1 MSKKIFE
8 VRTLK
13 SVIIKILFECIKPYI
28 KETNILF
35 TPDGIK
41 ISTFDSTKCSITYIK
56 LNADK
61 FEYFFCEKPT
71 IIGVDITA
79 LYKLIKSVNI
89 RETITFFLDESSNNK
104 LGVILED
111 SFKGKVKRFSLPLL
125 EIEEPILTIPELEFD
140 YIINVPSGDFQ
151 QIVRDFDLLESKI
164 IDIKSIGNQL
174 IFSSDDG
181 IAEFQTTISEIE
193 NTEQKALLQQNGEDI
208 KTLTFLRSTNDI
220 VQGKFKLYFLMYFI
234 KATHL
239 CQNINIYLKNDHPL
253 VLEYFVADLGAL
265 RFLLSPQILLG

>member
-1 MSKKIFE
+1 MTKKVFE

-28 KETNILF
+28 KESNILF
-35 TPDGIK
+35 TSDGIK
-41 ISTFDSTKCSITYIK
+41 ISTFDSSKCSITHIK

-71 IIGVDITA
+71 IIGVDITS

-89 RETITFFLDESSNNK
+89 RETITFYLDEDNPNK
-104 LGVILED
+104 LGVMLED
-111 SFKGKVKRFSLPLL
+111 SFKGKIKRFSLPLL

-140 YIINVPSGDFQ
+140 YIINMPSSDFQ

-164 IDIKSIGNQL
+164 IDIKSIQNQL

-181 IAEFQTTISEIE
+181 IADFQTTVSEIE
-193 NTEQKALLQQNGEDI
+193 NSDQKALLQQNGEDI
-208 KTLTFLRSTNDI
+208 KTLTFVRNTDEI

-239 CQNINIYLKNDHPL
+239 CHNINIYLKNDHPL
-253 VLEYFVADLGAL
+253 ILEYFVADLGTL
-265 RFLLSPQILLG
+265 RFLLSPSI

>member
-1 MSKKIFE
+1 MAKKIFE

-35 TPDGIK
+35 TPEGIK

-71 IIGVDITA
+71 IIGVDITS

-89 RETITFFLDESSNNK
+89 RETITLFFEEENSNK
-104 LGVILED
+104 LGVMLED
-111 SFKGKVKRFSLPLL
+111 SFKGKIKRFSLPLL
-125 EIEEPILTIPELEFD
+125 DIEEPILTIPELEFD
-140 YIINVPSGDFQ
+140 YIINMPSADFQ
-151 QIVRDFDLLESKI
+151 QIVRDFDLLESKV

-174 IFSSDDG
+174 LFSSDDG
-181 IAEFQTTISEIE
+181 IADFQTTISEIE

-208 KTLTFLRSTNDI
+208 KTLTFLRSTESI

-253 VLEYFVADLGAL
+253 VLEYFVADLGTL
-265 RFLLSPQILLG
+265 RFLLSPQMLV